1 MSILSTEFNGKRQ
14 EILLDALP
22 GTSRIAILA
31 DADSTSP
38 QQLQTLQD
46 AAQARGVASLVFRV
60 TKSDEIAGAID
71 AANAS
76 GATAV
81 NVLASALLFN
91 NRQIILSRLSAL
103 RLPAI
108 FQWPD
113 TAEEGGLLSYGP
125 SIVQMFRDIM
135 SRQLVKLLRG
145 VKPAD
150 IPVEQPSKFELVVNL
165 KIAKTLGLTI
175 SEPFLLRADKVIE

>member
-1 MSILSTEFNGKRQ
+1 VSILSTEFNGKRQ

-60 TKSDEIAGAID
+60 TKSDE
-71 AANAS
+71 
-76 GATAV
+76 TAV
-81 NVLASALLFN
+81 APEAFAASIA
-91 NRQIILSRLSAL
+91 
-103 RLPAI
+103 PAI